1 MPKGGFKMKIG
12 LIGYGYWGP
21 NLARNFDQNSD
32 LELSYICDFSQDR
45 LKTAS
50 ALYKQT
56 KLVSDPGVLFG
67 DKDLDAIA
75 IATPVSTH
83 FDLAKRAL
91 ESGKDVWLEKPMTE
105 KVEQAEEL
113 IELAEKNRRVL
124 HVDHTFV
131 YTGAVRKIRELIDK
145 GELGDLIY
153 YDSTRVNLGLFQQDV
168 DVIWDLAPHDISIMD
183 YLMPFK
189 KIAVSATGSKYY
201 GNGIVPKALL
211 TIYMENNI
219 VGHINVSWV
228 SPVKIR
234 QTLIGGTAKM
244 VLYDDNQPSEKIK
257 VYDKGVQLFE
267 TKEDLYHLK
276 VQYRVGDMWAPKIS
290 DHEALGMQTK
300 HFAEC
305 LKTRQQ
311 PLTDGRAGLEVVKIL
326 VASQK
331 SLKGR
336 GAPVE
341 LT

>member
-1 MPKGGFKMKIG
+1 MKIG

-21 NLARNFDQNSD
+21 NLARNFNANPD
-32 LELSYICDFSQDR
+32 LELAYVCDFSPDR
-45 LKTAS
+45 RKVAS
-50 ALYKQT
+50 AMYRQSKV
-56 KLVSDPGVLFG
+56 VSDPEELFR
-67 DKDLDAIA
+67 DNSLDAIG

-83 FDLAKRAL
+83 FELARRAL
-91 ESGKDVWLEKPMTE
+91 DSGKDVWLEKPMTE

-113 IELAEKNRRVL
+113 IDLAEKKNRIL

-131 YTGAVRKIRELIDK
+131 YTGAVEKIKELVDK
-145 GELGDLIY
+145 KELGDLIY

-189 KIAVSATGSKYY
+189 KVAVSATGSKYY

-211 TIYMENNI
+211 TVYMENNI

-234 QTLIGGTAKM
+234 QTLIGGTQKM
-244 VLYDDNQPSEKIK
+244 ILYDDNQPSEKIK
-257 VYDKGVQLFE
+257 VYDKGVELFE

-276 VQYRVGDMWAPKIS
+276 VQYRVGDMWSPKIS
-290 DHEALGMQTK
+290 DHEALSFETR
-300 HFAEC
+300 HFVKC
-305 LKTRQQ
+305 LKDRCR

-331 SLKGR
+331 SLAGR
-336 GAPVE
+336 GVPVE
-341 LT
+341 LA